1 MKALAWRNI
10 MMPWKMEKRAKNQ
23 ELSLLRKAIEDAVIY
38 GDYNK
43 VRELEE
49 EIVQCLKKLK
59 K

>member
-1 MKALAWRNI
+1 MEY
-10 MMPWKMEKRAKNQ
+10 MPPND
-23 ELSLLRKAIEDAVIY
+23 IEDAVIY